1 MSAHPHHHA
10 ELAKVSIVGVVGYF
24 ATVSLTDVATVV
36 SIAVG
41 IATLT
46 YVILKTV
53 LLWRNRK
60 RFPVLHQ
67 HNQ

>member
-1 MSAHPHHHA
+1 MSQHHHQPA
-10 ELAKVSIVGVVGYF
+10 ELAKVGLIGFGGWF

-36 SIAVG
+36 SILVG

-53 LLWRNRK
+53 LLYKNRNK
-60 RFPVLHQ
+60 LPPSGYDD
-67 HNQ
+67 